1 MGKPP
6 THAPGRVKKF
16 RKNVGKRARKKK
28 KKNKQASKK
37 ERRADLTQEVIPSGK
52 LRKKIIIPS
61 LHTYLHR
68 YISVGLYEKVRRL
81 A

>member
-28 KKNKQASKK
+28 KKKTSKQA
-37 ERRADLTQEVIPSGK
+37 
-52 LRKKIIIPS
+52 RKRGGQ
-61 LHTYLHR
+61 T
-68 YISVGLYEKVRRL
+68 
-81 A
+81 